1 MDICVNVFTINL
13 AVFANYY
20 LFAHKNCQNIHR
32 QTFSP
37 QMKICT
43 LPIWSI
49 FTMKTYQSLLFN
61 VPAVELK
68 KEKRFNS
75 EQPPVRTE
83 L

>member
-1 MDICVNVFTINL
+1 
-13 AVFANYY
+13 
-20 LFAHKNCQNIHR
+20 
-32 QTFSP
+32 
-37 QMKICT
+37 
-43 LPIWSI
+43 
-49 FTMKTYQSLLFN
+49 MKTYQSLLFN